1 MTSDQHSAPRPG
13 RPRLLPGDAAQEP
26 RDEILEA
33 AAELFAERG
42 FAGTSTRAIAERV
55 GIRQA
60 SLYYH
65 FSGKD
70 EMLIELL
77 TNSVRPSL
85 DEMASIEKAAD
96 GPLDCAA
103 ALYLLALVDVHTLMT
118 TPHNVGSFYLLP
130 DVQSPTFARFH
141 DQRRDLQRAYGR
153 IGIRAATADVA
164 DSIGEDRLGELLLQT
179 AEVVIQLRRNGTAD
193 PEHDA
198 DVIAASCLR
207 LCGLDGGSVEAA
219 AVRARRHQ
227 AVTTTSSSE

>member
-1 MTSDQHSAPRPG
+1 MTSDQRSGPRPG
-13 RPRLLPGDAAQEP
+13 RPRLMPGGEGQEP

-85 DEMASIEKAAD
+85 DEVTSIEEAATGRL
-96 GPLDCAA
+96 GPAA
-103 ALYLLALVDVHTLMT
+103 ALYLLALVDVRTLML

-141 DQRRDLQRAYGR
+141 DQRRELQHAYGR
-153 IGIRAATADVA
+153 LGVRAATPEVA
-164 DSIGEDRLGELLLQT
+164 ASVGRDRLGELLIQT
-179 AEVVIQLRRNGTAD
+179 AEIVIQLRRNGTVA
-193 PEHDA
+193 PERDA

-207 LCGLDGGSVEAA
+207 LCGLDGHTVEAA
-219 AVRARRHQ
+219 GVQARRYQ
-227 AVTTTSSSE
+227 AGAGASSSE